1 MNELATPSHDKIAKQ
16 LLDIMRKVIRKQ
28 KIKNIFNEKD
38 YRTNDKQISH

>member
-1 MNELATPSHDKIAKQ
+1 MNELEQDGNKMAKN

-38 YRTNDKQISH
+38 YRTGTK